1 MSRRIFSRWCCPR
14 TVLVLMS
21 PSDDPAQ
28 VLTALLY
35 AERCGAKLLLA
46 QMSPE
51 DPPTRGGVRIEPQSM
66 PQSVPMSQI
75 WKKSDSRHSFTS
87 LEIFRKAF
95 VLNGVTQA
103 QISALVRTFN
113 IDRVLFTQSRSGERP
128 AQPGIEEKLMSTLTV
143 PVWIMG
149 RGMAL
154 NLGAPPL
161 TGRILLPVSKSPGVE
176 FSFQF
181 ACELATMEGASL
193 SILHVFGKSEVGR
206 AIGERNPLIV
216 KSWLP
221 LSKIGGIASLCPI
234 ELVVREG
241 DPTTEILE
249 FNACKP
255 HDLVVLQR
263 SSMRRDGLSSTPSI
277 VSRLCSQ
284 LPCPVLVLGNAIE
297 APGRRAFGGE
307 IGVHHHKTRLNPA
320 PVAVEV

>member
-14 TVLVLMS
+14 TVLVLIA

-28 VLTALLY
+28 VLTAVRY
-35 AERCGAKLLLA
+35 AERSGAKLLLA

-51 DPPTRGGVRIEPQSM
+51 DPSTRGGVRFESQSM
-66 PQSVPMSQI
+66 PQSVAISQI

-87 LEIFRKAF
+87 LEVFRKAF
-95 VLNGVTQA
+95 VLNGVSHA
-103 QISALVRTFN
+103 QIPALVRTFN
-113 IDRVLFTQSRSGERP
+113 IDRVLLTQSRSRERP

-143 PVWIMG
+143 PLWIMG

-154 NLGAPPL
+154 NLGTPPL
-161 TGRILLPVSKSPGVE
+161 TRRILLPVSHSSEVE

-181 ACELATMEGASL
+181 ACELATIEGASL
-193 SILHVFGKSEVGR
+193 SILHVFGKSEAGR
-206 AIGERNPLIV
+206 AIGERSPLIV

-221 LSKIGGIASLCPI
+221 LSKIEGIASLCPI
-234 ELVVREG
+234 ELVVRQG

-249 FNACKP
+249 FNARKP
-255 HDLVVLQR
+255 HELVVLQR
-263 SSMRRDGLSSTPSI
+263 SSTRREGSSSKPSI

-297 APGRRAFGGE
+297 APARQACGGE
-307 IGVHHHKTRLNPA
+307 ISVRQPRARLNPA
-320 PVAVEV
+320 PVAVEG